1 MTNTSALKVGSKLDW
16 YYTGDKSEGSYTM
29 TVTHITKGKVYVEY
43 VNEYGYHIKDDWS
56 RRDLRKADNI
66 TVLYL

>member
-1 MTNTSALKVGSKLDW
+1 MTKTSALKVGSKLDW

-43 VNEYGYHIKDDWS
+43 VNEYGNHIQDDWS
-56 RRDLRKADNI
+56 RRSLNRSLNI
-66 TVLYL
+66 EVLSV